1 MIETVLIGLA
11 LAVII
16 YLAFRILKLAI
27 RTTMIGAIGGLTY
40 VGLVYLEYATF
51 SISQL
56 LLAMFVF
63 SGGYL
68 LYKII
73 QIPIWFGGKIRNF
86 IFGKN

>member
-1 MIETVLIGLA
+1 MIETVLIGIVLA
-11 LAVII
+11 MVI

-27 RTTMIGAIGGLTY
+27 RTTMIGLLGGLTY
-40 VGLVYLEYATF
+40 GGLAYLEYLTF
-51 SISQL
+51 SVNQL
-56 LLAMFVF
+56 LLVMLAF

-73 QIPIWFGGKIRNF
+73 QIPIWFGGKIRNL